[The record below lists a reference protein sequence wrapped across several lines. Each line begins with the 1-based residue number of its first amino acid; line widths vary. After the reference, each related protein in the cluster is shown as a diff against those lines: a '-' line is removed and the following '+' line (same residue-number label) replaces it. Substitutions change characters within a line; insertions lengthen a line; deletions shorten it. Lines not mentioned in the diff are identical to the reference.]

1 MVSISDVARRAT
13 ADDDDDA
20 RDAHAIDR
28 ARVHEG
34 RHYFQSFV
42 QERWVSGPRARRV
55 RRA

>member
-1 MVSISDVARRAT
+1 MVSVNDVADDDA

-42 QERWVSGPRARRV
+42 RERWV
-55 RRA
+55 